1 MLESIRLPLSLTP
14 LENNLISSKDLSSPS
29 GSAIYGYDEAN
40 SCVRLAR
47 EAQEC
52 FMRIRREELAPSK
65 KLDFW
70 STCVAIDV
78 VILFGVAGFHKNMP
92 AYHRF
97 SSCMLIGVLFFLV
110 VCLPMIVSAGKE
122 LNKVRQRANPIYEQA
137 KILIDSIKERL
148 DALVTI
154 FPENIVQGGV
164 LKDIEITETLKD
176 NLDQWIDTLRM
187 VHGWDDLAQHWN
199 PPERAFVANNANNC
213 RYFVNET
220 FNRYRSTRHLVEV
233 ISKIEEFR
241 ASVIRTLSPQIE
253 QERDIAA
260 MTGVTNRLLRQLL
273 GLIYNNMGQERE
285 EILRDLKSLNKAYK
299 ERERSRR

>member
-1 MLESIRLPLSLTP
+1 MLESTRSPLSWRP
-14 LENNLISSKDLSSPS
+14 LENNLISCTDLSASSS
-29 GSAIYGYDEAN
+29 GSAVYRYDDAN
-40 SCVRLAR
+40 SCARLAR

-52 FMRIRREELAPSK
+52 FMRIRREEPAPSK

-70 STCVAIDV
+70 STCIAIDV
-78 VILFGVAGFHKNMP
+78 VILFGVAGFHKRMP

-110 VCLPMIVSAGKE
+110 VCLPMLVSAGKE
-122 LNKVRQRANPIYEQA
+122 LDKVRQIANPIYERA
-137 KILIDSIKERL
+137 RILIDSIKERL

-154 FPENIVQGGV
+154 FPENIVQGGAV
-164 LKDIEITETLKD
+164 RDMEITEKLKD

-199 PPERAFVANNANNC
+199 PPERAFVANHANSC

-241 ASVIRTLSPQIE
+241 ASIIRTLYPQTE
-253 QERDIAA
+253 QERDTPA
-260 MTGVTNRLLRQLL
+260 MTRVANGLLRQLL
-273 GLIYNNMGQERE
+273 GLIYRNMGQERE
-285 EILRDLKSLNKAYK
+285 EILRDLKSLNRAY
-299 ERERSRR
+299 RERQKSR